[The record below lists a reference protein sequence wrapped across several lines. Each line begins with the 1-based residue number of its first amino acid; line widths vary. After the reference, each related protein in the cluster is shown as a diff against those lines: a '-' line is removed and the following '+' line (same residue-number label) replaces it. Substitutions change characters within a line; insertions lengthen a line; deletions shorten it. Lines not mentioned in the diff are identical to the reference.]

1 MIRRKRNGANA
12 AIPSRNRYIRLH
24 DIDPGLA
31 ICFLALILCGLLIL
45 YAASYYNAQ
54 DKGGAMDEVVSQ
66 LMGVGA
72 GSLLMLAVFRI
83 DYKMLERPQFSSVL
97 LIVSVVMLILVA
109 IPGVGRMING
119 SRRWLRLGPVSFQPS
134 ELAKYS
140 MILFLAR
147 FLSRKTYRV
156 DRFFTGLVPAFLFP
170 GLMFFLIL
178 MQPNLSTA
186 GSILIV
192 SAAMVMLAGA
202 KWLHLGA
209 IGACGAALGAYY
221 ALSEDYRRA
230 RLMSFRNPFAY
241 LSNEGYQ
248 LSQSLLAFG
257 SGGLFGMGLGK
268 GRQKYAFMPYPESDF
283 IFAVV
288 GEDLGLVGCIA
299 VLALFA
305 AFVFFALR
313 TAIRCRDRFGS
324 LLAGGIGAM
333 IGIQVIMNVAV
344 VIGIMPTTGLPLP
357 FFSAGGTSI
366 SILMGA
372 AALVMNISA
381 NERGRLDGGAYT

>member
-1 MIRRKRNGANA
+1 M
-12 AIPSRNRYIRLH
+12 
-24 DIDPGLA
+24 
-31 ICFLALILCGLLIL
+31 
-45 YAASYYNAQ
+45 
-54 DKGGAMDEVVSQ
+54 
-66 LMGVGA
+66 
-72 GSLLMLAVFRI
+72 
-83 DYKMLERPQFSSVL
+83 
-97 LIVSVVMLILVA
+97 
-109 IPGVGRMING
+109 
-119 SRRWLRLGPVSFQPS
+119 
-134 ELAKYS
+134 
-140 MILFLAR
+140 
-147 FLSRKTYRV
+147 TY
-156 DRFFTGLVPAFLFP
+156 G
-170 GLMFFLIL
+170 
-178 MQPNLSTA
+178 
-186 GSILIV
+186 
-192 SAAMVMLAGA
+192 
-202 KWLHLGA
+202 
-209 IGACGAALGAYY
+209 
-221 ALSEDYRRA
+221 
-230 RLMSFRNPFAY
+230 
-241 LSNEGYQ
+241 
-248 LSQSLLAFG
+248 
-257 SGGLFGMGLGK
+257 
-268 GRQKYAFMPYPESDF
+268 ESDF